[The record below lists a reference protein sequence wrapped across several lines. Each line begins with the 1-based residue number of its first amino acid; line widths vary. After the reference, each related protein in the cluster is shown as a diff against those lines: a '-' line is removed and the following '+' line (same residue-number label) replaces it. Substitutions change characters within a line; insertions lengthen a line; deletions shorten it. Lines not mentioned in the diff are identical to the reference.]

1 MSNKSEYLFNYFID
15 FLSILNK
22 HKINNKLDDKIYH
35 IFEMILYHNKLV
47 KNLKIKKTNRKIIRG
62 MNIPTTNL
70 LKSSYISDNVISYFK
85 EKSKSYSIVN
95 CKIKNIDIKI
105 YFLHFNK
112 SKDIMNLDMVLTL
125 LSLLLEYSKVELKT
139 LKIYL
144 YLSDINKMLP
154 DEDGLLLNKN
164 NCNSG
169 ISYSC
174 GMEFLVYRKEEWFKV
189 LIHEAFHGL
198 CLDMASLDTN
208 NFNHNINKLYNINI
222 VFRPS
227 EVYSEVWA
235 RILNCSFKSFKLLD
249 IENEQI
255 TDIDELGELYFAS
268 FSRYYDLMI
277 RLEKIFSIFQSVKI
291 LHYMKLKYSDF
302 FNYKLKNDMKNKY
315 RENTNVFAYYIITSI
330 LLLNS
335 SDFLSWCSQN
345 NGFNSLLN
353 FNKNKNTIYS
363 FFLMIYKYHKQQKYM
378 KLNDYMLRKLNISL
392 KQNDKNDKYYL
403 QNTRMTII
411 EIN

>member
-15 FLSILNK
+15 FLSVLNK
-22 HKINNKLDDKIYH
+22 HKINNKIDDKIYY
-35 IFEMILYHNKLV
+35 IFEKILHHHKFI

-62 MNIPTTNL
+62 MNIPTTEL
-70 LKSSYISDNVISYFK
+70 LKSQYIADNIILYFK
-85 EKSKSYSIVN
+85 QNSKSYSIVN
-95 CKIKNIDIKI
+95 CKIKNVDIKI
-105 YFLHFNK
+105 YFLHFDK
-112 SKDIMNLDMVLTL
+112 SKKIMNLDMILTL
-125 LSLLLEYSKVELKT
+125 LSLLLEYSNVDLKT

-144 YLSDINKMLP
+144 YLSDISKMLP
-154 DEDGLLLNKN
+154 EEKGLILNKN

-198 CLDMASLDTN
+198 CLDMGRLDTN
-208 NFNHNINKLYNINI
+208 NFSENINKLYNINI
-222 VFRPS
+222 TFRPS

-249 IENEQI
+249 IENEKI
-255 TDIDELGELYFAS
+255 TDINELSEIYFPS

-277 RLEKIFSIFQSVKI
+277 RLEKIFSIFQTVKI
-291 LHYMKLKYSDF
+291 LRYMKLNYTHF
-302 FNYKLKNDMKNKY
+302 FNYRLKQDMKNKY
-315 RENTNVFAYYIITSI
+315 KENTNVFAYYIITSI

-335 SDFLSWCSQN
+335 SEFLKWCFLN
-345 NGFNSLLN
+345 NGLKSLLN
-353 FNKNKNTIYS
+353 FNKNKNTHHL
-363 FFLMIYKYHKQQKYM
+363 FFLLIFKYHKQQKYM
-378 KLNDYMLRKLNISL
+378 KLNEYMSHKLREALRE
-392 KQNDKNDKYYL
+392 NDKNDRYYL
-403 QNTRMTII
+403 KNTRMSII